1 MTGKTYVTSAAA
13 EAAAMNEEK
22 TANGNDFIDCNVV
35 DIEQPQTV
43 TAPFTPSM
51 VAPRNS
57 NDITLSPWLKRLGM
71 DFPLFTDA
79 MMQQYRKHNVEN
91 FNPFVFVPTILTL
104 YAGISVRDGLAG
116 FYTYGGK

>member
-35 DIEQPQTV
+35 DIEQPQPT
-43 TAPFTPSM
+43 S
-51 VAPRNS
+51 APRNS